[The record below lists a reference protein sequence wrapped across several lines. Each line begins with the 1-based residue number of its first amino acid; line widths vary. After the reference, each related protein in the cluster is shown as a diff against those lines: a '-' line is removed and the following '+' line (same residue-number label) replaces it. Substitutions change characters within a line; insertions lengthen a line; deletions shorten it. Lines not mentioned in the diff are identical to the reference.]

1 MASNSTTRFSDRVD
15 NYIKYRP
22 GYPPEIID
30 YLIEQHILKAD
41 SIIADI
47 GSGTGISTEMFL
59 KNANTVFGVEPNKE
73 MREAAER
80 LLSGYLNFIS
90 IDGTAEETT
99 LPNRSID
106 IVSAGQ
112 AFHWFDIPKAK
123 TEFKRILKP
132 SGIVVLIWNEKQL
145 DSSPFMKAYEEMLL
159 KFGTDYA
166 EVKHENIDERTF
178 SSFFDNGYKLKT
190 FPNEQIFDLEG
201 IKGRLLSSSYAPS
214 QGHTDYEP
222 LLEELQ
228 RIFDK
233 YSTNDKIRFDYI
245 TRVYTGKLT

>member
-1 MASNSTTRFSDRVD
+1 MGNSTTRFSDRVD

-30 YLIEQHILKAD
+30 YLKAQDILKAD
-41 SIIADI
+41 SVIADI

-59 KNANTVFGVEPNKE
+59 KNGNTVYGIEPNKE

-90 IDGTAEETT
+90 IDGTAEETN
-99 LPNRSID
+99 LPNGSIN
-106 IVSAGQ
+106 IITAGQ
-112 AFHWFDIPKAK
+112 AFHWFDIPNAK
-123 TEFKRILKP
+123 TEFERILKP
-132 SGIVVLIWNEKQL
+132 GGFVVLIWNEKQA

-166 EVKHENIDERTF
+166 EVKHENINEETF
-178 SSFFDNGYKLKT
+178 SSFFQNGYKLIT
-190 FPNEQIFDLEG
+190 FANEQIFDLEG

-214 QGHTDYEP
+214 QGHPDHDP

-228 RIFDK
+228 RIFDEF
-233 YSTNDKIRFDYI
+233 STNDKIRFDYI
-245 TRVYTGKLT
+245 TRLYSGPLT